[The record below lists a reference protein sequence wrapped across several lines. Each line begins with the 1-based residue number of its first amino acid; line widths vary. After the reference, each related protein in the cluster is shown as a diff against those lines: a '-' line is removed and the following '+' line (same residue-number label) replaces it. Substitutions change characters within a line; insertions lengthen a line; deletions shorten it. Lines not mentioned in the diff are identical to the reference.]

1 MARRFKKV
9 RDRGHGFVFKYDADD
24 PTILHN
30 FARHL
35 TTEQDA
41 IDTFVD
47 AQASASRIWNEECQ
61 RFEQHSTTHG
71 LYWFWLDEAGRD
83 VMVISCF
90 RLGGNP

>member
-1 MARRFKKV
+1 MGRRFKKV
-9 RDRGHGFVFKYDADD
+9 IDRGHGFVFKYDSTD

-41 IDTFVD
+41 IDSFFD
-47 AQASASRIWNEECQ
+47 AEAIASRIWNDERQ
-61 RFEQHSTTHG
+61 RFEQFSATHG
-71 LYWFWLDEAGRD
+71 LYWFWLDEGASD

-90 RLGGNP
+90 KLGGQA